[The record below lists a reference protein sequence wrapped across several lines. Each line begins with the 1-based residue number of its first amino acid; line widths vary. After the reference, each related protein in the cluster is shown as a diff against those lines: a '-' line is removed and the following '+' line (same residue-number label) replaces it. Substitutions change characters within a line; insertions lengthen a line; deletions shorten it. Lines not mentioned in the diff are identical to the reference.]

1 MPQHKVRRNGL
12 TRPSV
17 ALMASGV
24 SLAILAQLLAPAPTA
39 SGAQRSA
46 ALGALV
52 EVGALARP
60 PAGARPTGA
69 LRAGARVSLGVALN
83 ARNTAGLANYAAAV
97 STPSSPD
104 YHHFLSPAQFATRYG
119 PSSGALSALR
129 LDLRTAGLSVSAP
142 SANGLLVNVHGTAGQ
157 VDRAFHTALEGY
169 RLPGGSFGWS
179 PSAPT
184 KLPAVIARGVAAIV
198 GLDNTAT
205 PRSMLERAPVS
216 RKLHVSAAA
225 FRAARRAAARAPLG
239 SPRACVAATD
249 AALQSGGW
257 TDQQLASAY
266 GLKGLY
272 RAGDLAQGQSIG
284 VFELEPFSNAD
295 LATFDRCY
303 FGASHVSQIR
313 RVNVDG
319 FNLTGTGSGEAL
331 LDLEDLQALAP
342 DAKIVVYQAPN
353 TTFGAIDAYNAIVS
367 QDRVNIVST
376 SWGECEQAVQT
387 AAPQTL
393 QLENILF
400 EEAAAQGQ
408 TVFAAAGDTGS
419 DDCASTP
426 FGSSTPAAPY
436 LSVDDPASQ
445 PYVVGVGGTSMIND
459 ANPPRQTVWNDGAK
473 WGGGGGGLSTTWSS
487 PAWQQGSGVP
497 GTAVSTRREVPD
509 VSAAADEWRGIT
521 VFSALFGSGG
531 SIRAP
536 AAGRATAPW
545 PTPPAGW
552 ATLGGTSS
560 AAPIWAAVD
569 AEITASRLCAA
580 APVNAAGRDLG
591 FLAPLLYEVAGSPTA
606 YAHAFDNVRVGNN
619 DVFGLGLG
627 YSAHAGFNLA
637 SGLGSPIVTNA
648 AGRSGLD
655 AALCALATG
664 SAPAPVL
671 TSVSPSVG
679 PTSGGTAVTISGTG
693 FPAGDPAAVS
703 VHFGSVPATVTAVPS
718 STTIDVTAPAA
729 LLAPKVASD
738 GGSGSAGPVNVSVTV
753 TSATARQTARVGLG
767 ARFDYV
773 VQASN
778 GSVIPTVAAI
788 NPSGGNLLGGNRVLI
803 YGTGFTASSTPSV
816 TFGGVSSPSVSVLS
830 TTELS
835 VVVPPERSSTA
846 CATGPGYTPSVAC
859 QVQVVVSDANGSSPT
874 ATILPPISG
883 PIVFQADGVVAPTPE
898 TEVGPAA
905 SEYDYAPKPVITSV
919 APDPGDASGQTP
931 VEINGRGFSFNTLEW
946 VNFGPPGQ
954 VASEQTQIL
963 AITPTRIIITPPS
976 GSASGSTASRLP
988 GGVSV
993 QTVAGRSAQV
1003 PYSFAGVPEISA
1015 MSTLGGPATGGSRI
1029 VIRGHGMGLVDY
1041 VEFASQVS
1049 PTAFGA
1055 SVSVRISSR
1064 TARAVTVR
1072 TPADLP
1078 GPVDVL
1084 VCSATGCSGRNPS
1097 VDTFVYYSVGR
1108 PSLAT
1113 MSRASGPAQG
1123 GTAVDLFGN
1132 GLNGTT
1138 AVRFGRSVTTRIEPV
1153 AGYPD
1158 GDPYVVRV
1166 LTPPGPASAS
1176 VPVLAVTRA
1185 GTSVGG
1191 ARLRFHYLPSAPS
1204 APASL
1209 HVTLSASSASLRWGA
1224 PASDGGSP
1232 VTGYFI
1238 LASGAGMAPLGA
1250 HLAAS
1255 ARSYDFSSLPSGRAL
1270 TFRVAAENA
1279 AHGRGPWAANG
1290 PLLSTYGAAGYRLVS
1305 SSGLVEGL
1313 GSLPSLGGI
1322 GGGRATSP
1330 VVSMVGTSTGE
1341 GYWLV
1346 QRDGTVSTFGDAPAF
1361 AFAHPAQA
1369 TVGLAPIPGDLG
1381 YWVATANGKVFAY
1394 GNARQLA
1401 SLSPIRLRRG
1411 ESVVAIVA
1419 SPSGQGY
1426 WLVTSLGRIFAFG
1439 DATHWPAANTHGAR
1453 VVAAQGSGSVNGLWL
1468 LTSTGSVIARGKLAA
1483 YGGIP
1488 PASLGHSL
1496 PVGLAPTA
1504 DGKGYWIATAAGRVF
1519 SFGNARYEG
1528 GVQMSGGVAGIAT
1541 V

>member
-1 MPQHKVRRNGL
+1 MPQHKVGKSWVGRSRAA
-12 TRPSV
+12 R
-17 ALMASGV
+17 MASGV
-24 SLAILAQLLAPAPTA
+24 ALTVFIPLLSPAATA
-39 SGAQRSA
+39 SGAPRP

-52 EVGALARP
+52 DVGALARP
-60 PAGARPTGA
+60 PTGARSTGT
-69 LRAGARVSLGVALN
+69 LRAQARVSLGVALA
-83 ARNTAGLANYAAAV
+83 ARNSAGLANYAAAV
-97 STPSSPD
+97 STPNSPD
-104 YHHFLSPAQFATRYG
+104 YHHFLTPAQFAARYG
-119 PSSGALSALR
+119 PGPGALAALR
-129 LDLRTAGLSVSAP
+129 DDLHAAGLSVSAP
-142 SANGLLVNVHGTAGQ
+142 SANGLLVSAEGTAAQ
-157 VDRAFHTALEGY
+157 VDRAFHTSLEGY

-179 PSAPT
+179 PSTPT
-184 KLPAVIARGVAAIV
+184 KLPAAIARGVAAVV
-198 GLDNTAT
+198 GLDNTAS
-205 PRSMLERAPVS
+205 PRSMLERAPLS
-216 RKLHVSAAA
+216 HPIRVSALAL
-225 FRAARRAAARAPLG
+225 RAARASAARAPHG

-249 AALQSGGW
+249 AALQAGGW

-266 GLKGLY
+266 GLEGLY

-353 TTFGAIDAYNAIVS
+353 TSFGAIDAYNAIVS

-376 SWGECEQAVQT
+376 SWGECEQALQT
-387 AAPQTL
+387 AAPQT
-393 QLENILF
+393 QHLENILF

-426 FGSSTPAAPY
+426 FGSSSPAAPY

-473 WGGGGGGLSTTWSS
+473 WGGGGGGLSNTWPS
-487 PAWQQGSGVP
+487 PPWQHGSGVP
-497 GTAVSTRREVPD
+497 GTATSTRREVPD

-531 SIRAP
+531 STRAAVAAP
-536 AAGRATAPW
+536 AASPW

-552 ATLGGTSS
+552 VTLGGTSS

-569 AEITASRLCAA
+569 AEISASRLCAA

-591 FLAPLLYEVAGSPTA
+591 FLAPLLYEVAGSPA
-606 YAHAFDNVRVGNN
+606 GYAHAFDNVRIGTN

-627 YSAHAGFNLA
+627 YSAHVGFNLA
-637 SGLGSPIVTNA
+637 SGLGSPIVTDA
-648 AGRSGLD
+648 AGRAGLD
-655 AALCALATG
+655 AALCALSTD
-664 SAPAPVL
+664 SPPVPVV
-671 TSVSPSVG
+671 TSVSPSLG
-679 PTSGGTAVTISGTG
+679 PTTGGTAVTITGTG

-703 VHFGSVPATVTAVPS
+703 VDFGATPATVTAVPS

-729 LLAPKVASD
+729 LLAPKAASD
-738 GGSGSAGPVNVSVTV
+738 AGSGSAGPVNISVTV
-753 TSATARQTARVGLG
+753 TTPTARQTARVGLG

-778 GSVIPTVAAI
+778 NSIIPTVAAVD
-788 NPSGGNLLGGNRVLI
+788 PSGGNLLGGNRVLI
-803 YGTGFTASSTPSV
+803 YGSGFTASTAPSV
-816 TFGGVSSPSVSVLS
+816 TFGGVASLSVSVLS
-830 TTELS
+830 ATELS
-835 VVVPPERSSTA
+835 AVVPPEQPSTA
-846 CATGPGYTPSVAC
+846 CATGSGYTPSAAC
-859 QVQVVVSDANGSSPT
+859 QVQVVVTDANGSSPT

-883 PIVFQADGVVAPTPE
+883 PIVFQANGVVAPTPE
-898 TEVGPAA
+898 TEVGPAP

-946 VNFGPPGQ
+946 VNFGPPAQ
-954 VASEQTQIL
+954 VSSEQTQIL
-963 AITPTRIIITPPS
+963 EITSTRIIITPPS
-976 GSASGSTASRLP
+976 GSANGPNATRLR

-993 QTVAGRSAQV
+993 QTVGGRSAQV
-1003 PYSFAGVPEISA
+1003 PYAFAGVPEISA
-1015 MSTLGGPATGGSRI
+1015 MSALGGPVTGGSRI

-1049 PTAFGA
+1049 PSAFGA
-1055 SVSVRISSR
+1055 SLSVRISSR

-1084 VCSATGCSGRNPS
+1084 ACSATGCSTRDPS
-1097 VDTFVYYSVGR
+1097 VDTFVYYSLGR
-1108 PSLAT
+1108 PSVVAI
-1113 MSRASGPAQG
+1113 SRASGPAAG
-1123 GTAVDLFGN
+1123 GTAVDLFGD

-1138 AVRFGRSVTTRIEPV
+1138 AVRFGHSVSKRIEPV
-1153 AGYPD
+1153 VGYPD

-1166 LTPPGPASAS
+1166 LSPPGPASTS
-1176 VPVLAVTRA
+1176 VPVQAVTRA
-1185 GTSVGG
+1185 GTSAV
-1191 ARLRFHYLPSAPS
+1191 RTTLRFHYLPSAPS
-1204 APASL
+1204 APTPL
-1209 HVTLSASSASLRWGA
+1209 QVTMRSSAASLRWSA
-1224 PASDGGSP
+1224 PASDGGSS
-1232 VTGYFI
+1232 VTGY
-1238 LASGAGMAPLGA
+1238 LVLVSGSGMAPLGA

-1255 ARSYDFSSLPSGRAL
+1255 ARSYEFSSLPSGRGL

-1279 AHGRGPWAANG
+1279 AHGRGPWASAG
-1290 PLLSTYGAAGYRLVS
+1290 PLFSTYGAAGYRLVS
-1305 SSGLVEGL
+1305 PTGLVEGL

-1322 GGGRATSP
+1322 GGGRGASP

-1341 GYWLV
+1341 GYWLI
-1346 QRDGTVSTFGDAPAF
+1346 QRDGTVTAFGDAPRF
-1361 AFAHPAQA
+1361 SFAHPAQA
-1369 TVGLAPIPGDLG
+1369 TIGLAPTPDELG
-1381 YWVATANGKVFAY
+1381 YWIATATGKVFAF
-1394 GNARQLA
+1394 GNARHLA
-1401 SLSPIRLRRG
+1401 SLDPARLGRNAR
-1411 ESVVAIVA
+1411 VVAILP

-1426 WLVTSLGRIFAFG
+1426 WLVSSTGGIFAFG
-1439 DATHWPAANTHGAR
+1439 DATKLPAANLHGAH
-1453 VVAAQGSGSVNGLWL
+1453 VVAAQGVGSVDGLWL

-1483 YGGIP
+1483 YGGISA
-1488 PASLGHSL
+1488 ASLGQHV

-1504 DGKGYWIATAAGRVF
+1504 GGKGYWIATAAGAVF

-1528 GVQMSGGVAGIAT
+1528 GAQLSGGVAAIAT
-1541 V
+1541 I